1 MPSYDAPI
9 REVRFLL
16 EDVFG
21 YEQNTPILPGFEEAT
36 LDVVMAVLDGAAAFV
51 QDALVPINLPGDHEG
66 CHFSNGTVSTPRGY
80 KEAYKLYREGGWP
93 ALASAPEWGGQGLP
107 PSIALM
113 VREFVAA
120 GSMSFGMYPGLSQGA
135 YRAILAH
142 GGDELKRVYLPKLVD
157 GSWTGTMCL
166 TEPDSGSDLSR
177 LRTRAAPEADGSY
190 RITGTKIFISSGDHD
205 LSDNIV
211 HLVLARLPDAPAG
224 TRGLS
229 LFVVPKRIAQ
239 DMPGAPAGTPNHV
252 NTGSIEHKMGIRA
265 QATAVLNFDGA
276 RGWLV
281 GKPHGGL
288 RAMFTMMNS
297 SRLGVAV
304 QSVGVAEISYQN
316 ARTYAKERRQ
326 GVAPKAPG
334 SVSQGGG
341 DGRDPII
348 DHPDVRRSLLTM
360 KALVEGMR
368 ALYIDAALLLDVRTA
383 CAGSPEGEAAENQLA
398 LLTPVL
404 KSFISDCAMTVT
416 DLGVQLHGGHGYIH
430 ENGMEQ
436 FYRDARIVPLYEG
449 TNGIQALDLV
459 LRKIGLDDGRVF
471 ESWLDSANRAVEL
484 AALVPSL
491 ASMAVA
497 ERRAVA
503 KLRDATAILR
513 AWHAGN
519 ELDAVGAATDYLQLF
534 GLVALGAMWLRIAYA
549 AHTRRAQQPQLTPFY
564 NGKLGTAEFFFQRL
578 LPASE
583 VHFEAVM
590 SGASTLMT
598 LHVDE
603 F

>member
-1 MPSYDAPI
+1 MPGYDAPI

-16 EDVFG
+16 EDVFD
-21 YEQNTPILPGFEEAT
+21 YEQNTSCLPSFEDAT
-36 LDVVMAVLDGAAAFV
+36 LDVVMAVLDGAAEFAQGV
-51 QDALVPINLPGDHEG
+51 LVPINLPGDKEG
-66 CHFSNGTVSTPRGY
+66 CHFNEGVVTTPKGY
-80 KEAYKLYREGGWP
+80 KEAYALYRQNGWP
-93 ALASAPEWGGQGLP
+93 ALAAVPEWGGQGLP
-107 PSIALM
+107 PSVALM
-113 VREFVAA
+113 VREFIAS

-142 GGDELKRVYLPKLVD
+142 GSDDLKRLYLPRLVD

-177 LRTRAAPEADGSY
+177 LRTRAEPADDDSY

-205 LSDNIV
+205 LAENIV

-229 LFVVPKRIAQ
+229 LFAVPKLLAA
-239 DMPGAPAGTPNHV
+239 DLAGAPAGTRNNV

-276 RGWLV
+276 RGWLI

-297 SRLGVAV
+297 SRVGVAV
-304 QSVGVAEISYQN
+304 QSAGVAEISYQN
-316 ARTYAKERRQ
+316 ALAYAKERRQ
-326 GVAPKAPG
+326 GVAPKQA
-334 SVSQGGG
+334 GGAKHADG
-341 DGRDPII
+341 DARSPII

-368 ALYIDAALLLDVRTA
+368 AFYIEAALLLDVRA
-383 CAGSPEGEAAENQLA
+383 ARGGSPEGEDAENRLA

-404 KSFISDCAMTVT
+404 KSVLSDGALKVT
-416 DLGVQLHGGHGYIH
+416 DLGIQLHGGHGYVH

-471 ESWLDSANRAVEL
+471 ESWLADADEIAGRAASIKELGSMAAAQRL
-484 AALVPSL
+484 AA
-491 ASMAVA
+491 A
-497 ERRAVA
+497 R
-503 KLRDATAILR
+503 LRDATVKLR
-513 AWHAGN
+513 AWQKDD
-519 ELDAVGAATDYLQLF
+519 ELNIAGAATDYLQLF
-534 GLVALGAMWLRIAYA
+534 GLVALGALWLRMACA
-549 AHTRRAQQPQLTPFY
+549 AHAGRERQPHLASFY

-578 LPASE
+578 MPASD
-583 VHFEAVM
+583 VHFHAAM

-598 LHVDE
+598 LHPDE